1 MKSIYEALNSKL
13 AKAIVCSILGLYII
27 YLIVLTVLFK
37 SPFEFPIVFQS
48 VLYTNFGLV
57 GFWDDPA
64 SPCQPT
70 AFGVEQI
77 FIISL
82 ILLFTLINLLTDKF
96 DDHEIIRFS
105 LLFGAFALLL
115 SNFIVYVQNDFG
127 FERFTHFTWFFPVMI
142 INGALMLFTIFKMVL
157 CFANRKMIFHRYFIE
172 YGCFILG
179 IYFTS
184 FMLSFAQTIYNPVE
198 FPWSYIFAYG
208 FRQMGTMIFSKKP
221 NEIKDFPGYKE
232 RKNELR
238 KKRSNY
244 YLAFIAI
251 GLLFLL
257 ATIIIYIITKP

>member
-27 YLIVLTVLFK
+27 YLIVLTVLLK

-82 ILLFTLINLLTDKF
+82 ILLFTLINLLNDRF

-115 SNFIVYVQNDFG
+115 SNFIMYGLNELG
-127 FERFTHFTWFFPVMI
+127 HERFTHFTWFFPVMI

-157 CFANRKMIFHRYFIE
+157 CFANRKMIFRRYFIE

-184 FMLSFAQTIYNPVE
+184 FVLSFAQTIYNPVE
-198 FPWSYIFAYG
+198 FPWSYFFAYG
-208 FRQMGTMIFSKKP
+208 FNGPLIGVVFIFIFYCVVSPTISYGIVIPTIFSIVFMIICIVRNAKK
-221 NEIKDFPGYKE
+221 K
-232 RKNELR
+232 KNKTNLE
-238 KKRSNY
+238 
-244 YLAFIAI
+244 
-251 GLLFLL
+251 
-257 ATIIIYIITKP
+257 

>member
-27 YLIVLTVLFK
+27 YLIVLTVLLK

-115 SNFIVYVQNDFG
+115 SNFIVYVQNEFG

-198 FPWSYIFAYG
+198 FPWSYVFAYG
-208 FRQMGTMIFSKKP
+208 FNGPLVGVVLIFVFGCVVSPAISYGIVIPTIFSIVFMIICIVRNAKK
-221 NEIKDFPGYKE
+221 K
-232 RKNELR
+232 KNKTNLE
-238 KKRSNY
+238 
-244 YLAFIAI
+244 
-251 GLLFLL
+251 
-257 ATIIIYIITKP
+257 